1 MTQDVTQT
9 PDEIAG
15 QSLAIIAECLYLMNL
30 LVIPGIAFVIL
41 IWLYFKYEHLS
52 PLAGCHLR
60 QAFSASIW
68 AGLILILVNA
78 LILLAGGYHSPYIW
92 VIVILY
98 FAICHSILVILGIFA
113 LVKALAGQKFHY
125 PLIGPT
131 S

>member
-1 MTQDVTQT
+1 MSPVVKQKTDQ
-9 PDEIAG
+9 ISG
-15 QSLAIIAECLYLMNL
+15 HSLAIIAETLYLLNL
-30 LVIPGIAFVIL
+30 LVLPGLAFLVL
-41 IWLYFKYEHLS
+41 LWLYIKYEHTS
-52 PLAGCHLR
+52 QLAGCHLR

-68 AGLILILVNA
+68 AGLILILVIGV
-78 LILLAGGYHSPYIW
+78 ILLAGGYNAPYIW

-98 FAICHSILVILGIFA
+98 FSVCHSTLVLLGIFA